1 MAIAIALSPFAVIP
15 AVLLLFTPRPRPTA
29 FAFTLGWFVGIAA
42 WAGAGALLA
51 DVLELGSDKSTVAG
65 WLRALLGAAMV
76 VLAIRTW
83 LRRNASADPPG
94 WMSSIRSSE
103 PRDAFKLGLVLTG
116 ANPKVLLLAG
126 AGGSGIAAEVSPLG
140 GQLVGVLL
148 FSAVATVTVVAPLLC
163 FVVLGD
169 RALSPLNAAGRWL
182 DRNNQVLVAIVLLAI
197 GAGLFVSG
205 VETLTT

>member
-15 AVLLLFTPRPRPTA
+15 AVLLLFTPRPRPA
-29 FAFTLGWFVGIAA
+29 ALAFTLGWFFGIAV
-42 WAGAGALLA
+42 WASAGALLA
-51 DVLELGSDKSTVAG
+51 DVLELGSDTSTVAG

-83 LRRNASADPPG
+83 LRRNASTDPPG

-148 FSAVATVTVVAPLLC
+148 FSAVATLTVVTPLIA
-163 FVVLGD
+163 FVVLGE
-169 RALSPLNAAGRWL
+169 RALSPLDAAGRWL
-182 DRNNQVLVAIVLLAI
+182 DRNNQVLVAIILLAI